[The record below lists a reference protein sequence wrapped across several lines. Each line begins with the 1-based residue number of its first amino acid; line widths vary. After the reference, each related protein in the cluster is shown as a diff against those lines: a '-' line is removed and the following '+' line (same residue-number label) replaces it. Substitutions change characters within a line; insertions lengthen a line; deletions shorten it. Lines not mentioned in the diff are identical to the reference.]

1 MTIFPCIPFLLSM
14 CIFLYYLLIEELDGK
29 VEGMFPCFQNSSNRN
44 NSPTTSIWVLLYFLS
59 IFPLKESDYRHFR
72 FFRKQQT
79 NGEHP
84 IAKQIH
90 HKLTVIDV
98 SGKLLSTEKIQDPI
112 NWYVSAFEIRIN
124 NTLINVRI
132 NHPVNFWFNA
142 IGSNPVK
149 PENEMSYGAKIY
161 PDFDNASPYRFFQ
174 KFSSYKGAID

>member
-1 MTIFPCIPFLLSM
+1 MDVTFIPSRFVIIKSFIISTGLKYILKNDDFP
-14 CIFLYYLLIEELDGK
+14 LYS
-29 VEGMFPCFQNSSNRN
+29 FSSFNVYF
-44 NSPTTSIWVLLYFLS
+44 SIWVLLYFLS

-161 PDFDNASPYRFFQ
+161 PDFDNASPYRFSQ